1 MPFDADFLKLADRF
15 LALIQKDTGCNSIV
29 CDERGQIVRATVRSR
44 IGTSHAGAQAI
55 LRNERDE
62 YEVTAEEAAA
72 NPLVKEGYNCP
83 IVVDGARVGTFG
95 IGGPLALTR
104 PLGRVA
110 AVVLAA
116 WVNELRQ
123 QRELRTTASRAFAA
137 VDGLVASAARAGRE
151 AAASAAES
159 GSAARAAAERIEGAG
174 EVVRAVQ
181 RIAQQSRILSINGS
195 VEATRA
201 GDGGRSFGVVAL
213 EMTRLADET
222 KAASGKIEAALGQI
236 GAAVGDLSGALA
248 HSAAAADA
256 GSKALVEATAV
267 VAGLRDAIE
276 RLQQS
281 FGAARG

>member
-1 MPFDADFLKLADRF
+1 MPFDAEFLKLADRF
-15 LALIQKDTGCNSIV
+15 LELIQKDTGCKSIV

-44 IGTSHAGAQAI
+44 IGTTHAGAQAI
-55 LRNERDE
+55 LRGERDE

-72 NPLVKEGYNCP
+72 NPLIKEGYNCP
-83 IVVDGARVGTFG
+83 IVVDGARIGTFG
-95 IGGPLALTR
+95 IAGPLALTR

-123 QRELRTTASRAFAA
+123 QRALRTTAARAFEA
-137 VDGLVASAARAGRE
+137 VDGLVASAERAGRE
-151 AAASAAES
+151 ASASAEES
-159 GSAARAAAERIEGAG
+159 GRAGRAAVDRIDGAN

-201 GDGGRSFGVVAL
+201 GDSGRSFGVVAL

-222 KAASGKIEAALGQI
+222 KSASGKIEAALGQI
-236 GAAVGDLSGALA
+236 GAAVGDLNGALA
-248 HSAAAADA
+248 HSASAAAA
-256 GSKALVEATAV
+256 GSKALAEATRV
-267 VAGLRDAIE
+267 VADLKQAIE

-281 FGAARG
+281 FGASGR